1 MKYRRL
7 GRTGWN
13 VSEIGYGMWGMG
25 EWTGSEDSESLDS
38 LQRSVDLGCNFF
50 DTAWAY
56 GDGHSERLLGKILRA
71 NRASAASAAL
81 KKAAIGG
88 PDKSL
93 YCATKIPP
101 KNLRWP
107 SRPEFSLDDSY
118 PQDYIEEYVNKSLR
132 NIGLETL
139 DLIQFHTWEDAWLDD
154 ARMARSIEKLRSSG
168 KVRAVGIS
176 LNRWEPGNG
185 VRAVRAGLVDAVQ
198 VIYNIFDQNP
208 EDELFPACR
217 EKDVALIARVPF
229 DEGTLTGTLTLDT
242 KWPKG
247 DWRNTYFVAENLKSS
262 VAHADALKP
271 LLRNGMTM
279 PEMALRFIL
288 NNSDVATIIPGM
300 RKRRHV
306 ESNIAAGDKG
316 PLPPALHAE
325 LRKHRWDRKPT
336 KWSQ

>member
-13 VSEIGYGMWGMG
+13 VSEIGYGMWGMAG
-25 EWTGSEDSESLDS
+25 WSGSDDKESLDS

-56 GDGHSERLLGKILRA
+56 GDGHSEQLLGKILRA
-71 NRASAASAAL
+71 NRGRTSS
-81 KKAAIGG
+81 GG
-88 PDKSL
+88 PDKTL
-93 YCATKIPP
+93 YSATKIPP
-101 KNLRWP
+101 KNRRWP
-107 SRPEFSLDDSY
+107 ARREFSLDDSY
-118 PQDYIEEYVNKSLR
+118 PQDYIEEYVNKSLA
-132 NIGLETL
+132 NIGVETL

-154 ARMARSIEKLRSSG
+154 LRLARSIEKLRESG

-176 LNRWEPGNG
+176 LNRWEPWNG

-208 EDELFPACR
+208 EDELFPACS
-217 EKDVALIARVPF
+217 EKNVAVIARVPF

-271 LLRNGMTM
+271 LLRDGMTM

-316 PLPPALHAE
+316 PLAAALHSE
-325 LRKHRWDRKPT
+325 LRKHRWDRTPT